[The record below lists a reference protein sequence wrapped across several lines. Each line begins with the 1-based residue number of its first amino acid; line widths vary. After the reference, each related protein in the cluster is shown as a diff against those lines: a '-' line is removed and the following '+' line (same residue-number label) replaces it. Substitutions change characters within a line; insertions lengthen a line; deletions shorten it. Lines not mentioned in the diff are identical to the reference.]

1 MSDTEERGE
10 VETAC
15 RDSEAV
21 FHMLAGSEGL
31 QPLSALRES
40 GRVGMAPANSAS
52 LPSQPCLRFPFF
64 LLEEAEHLPMKVTAL
79 IPTACSRVYGWPL
92 LVTQGSACT
101 APCLPLSDCKGA
113 GAG

>member
-15 RDSEAV
+15 RDSEVV
-21 FHMLAGSEGL
+21 FHMLVWGLAARQLFAGEWEG
-31 QPLSALRES
+31 
-40 GRVGMAPANSAS
+40 GDGPANCAS
-52 LPSQPCLRFPFF
+52 LLSQPCLRFPFF

-79 IPTACSRVYGWPL
+79 IPTARSCVYGWPL
-92 LVTQGSACT
+92 LVTRGSAHT

>member
-1 MSDTEERGE
+1 MSDTEEGGE

-21 FHMLAGSEGL
+21 FHMPAGLGGL
-31 QPLSALRES
+31 QPLSSLLES

-52 LPSQPCLRFPFF
+52 LLSQPCLRFPFF
-64 LLEEAEHLPMKVTAL
+64 LVEGAEHLPMKVTAL
-79 IPTACSRVYGWPL
+79 IPTARSRVYGWPL

-101 APCLPLSDCKGA
+101 APWLPLSDCKGE